1 MTVDPPHIGAAL
13 RTDHYELTMLDAALR
28 SGVADRR
35 AVFEVFTR
43 HLPPGRGYGVV
54 AGVARLARMLDGL
67 AFSPVEVEW
76 LAGTGRFS
84 DRLVEHLGIHRFAG
98 DVWGHR
104 EGDLFMPDTPVLVVE
119 TSFGGA
125 LLLETLVLSVLNHD
139 SAVAAAAARMHEAAG
154 GRQLIEM
161 GARRS
166 HEDAAVDA
174 SRAAWLAGFDTTSNL
189 AAGAR
194 YGIPTS
200 GTSAHAFTMAHD
212 DEPAA
217 FDAQVAALGPGTT
230 LLVDTYDTTE
240 GIGRA
245 VAAARRGGGELGAI
259 RIDSG
264 NLPDEARAAR
274 SLLDDLGSPGTR
286 IVVSGDLDEYRLAE
300 LADVP
305 VDAFGVGTSVV
316 VGSGHPT
323 AGFVYKLVA
332 VARESGD
339 DAPLV
344 PVAKTSPGKATRPGR
359 VWPHRR
365 LVDGLATAELLTT
378 GPSPPPGCRA
388 MHVQVVSGGRAVYP
402 FTLEQDR
409 AHHLVAR
416 AELGE
421 QASRL
426 DAPGPALPV
435 QRPG

>member
-1 MTVDPPHIGAAL
+1 MTVEPSGIGPAL
-13 RTDHYELTMLDAALR
+13 RTDHYELTMLDAALG
-28 SGVADRR
+28 SGVAGHR

-43 HLPPGRGYGVV
+43 RLPPGRGYGVV
-54 AGVARLARMLDGL
+54 AGPARLAGMLDGL
-67 AFSPVEVEW
+67 AFSPVELEW
-76 LAGTGRFS
+76 LASSGRFS
-84 DRLVEHLGIHRFAG
+84 DRLVDHLGRYRFAG

-104 EGDLFMPDTPVLVVE
+104 EGELFMPDTPVLVVE
-119 TSFGGA
+119 TTFGGG

-139 SAVAAAAARMHEAAG
+139 SAVAAAAARMHEAAC

-200 GTSAHAFTMAHD
+200 GTSAHAFTMAHP

-230 LLVDTYDTTE
+230 LLVDTYDITE
-240 GIGRA
+240 GIERA
-245 VAAARRGGGELGAI
+245 VAAARRTGGELGAI

-264 NLPDEARAAR
+264 DLAVEARAAR
-274 SLLDDLGSPGTR
+274 RLLDDLGSPGTR
-286 IVVSGDLDEYRLAE
+286 IVLSGDLDEHRLAA
-300 LADVP
+300 LADAP
-305 VDAFGVGTSVV
+305 ADAYGVGTSVV
-316 VGSGHPT
+316 TGSGQPT
-323 AGFVYKLVA
+323 AELVYKLVA
-332 VARESGD
+332 MAREPG
-339 DAPLV
+339 AEVPLV

-359 VWPHRR
+359 VWAHRR
-365 LVDGLATAELLTT
+365 LVDGMATADLLTT
-378 GPSPPPGCRA
+378 GPSPPPGCRTL
-388 MHVQVVSGGRAVYP
+388 HVQLVSAGRAVYP
-402 FTLEQDR
+402 YTLDEDR

-416 AELGE
+416 AELSA
-421 QASRL
+421 QARRL
-426 DAPGPALPV
+426 YAPGPVLAV